1 MRQERGR
8 HGGGARTGTDAVTAN
23 RSTQRRRGRR
33 GVVAVATIGIVATG
47 ATVAGAEVITPNPRT
62 LQAVGPT
69 SGVHGFPV
77 WYEDHQGLRLEQ
89 CLDAADPYC
98 DPAFLT
104 EEGLDP
110 DAPLF
115 IGEDPADSNFPG
127 ESFYYQANNSFD
139 LPTGGQVDFVSAL
152 EATFA
157 NEEAREGDQV
167 TFGRLRIRIEDG
179 VPFGEYT
186 VTHPYGVDTVVAD
199 DRGRARFVEDITPA
213 PDNFGLALRSRIA
226 PFLVDAGG
234 MHETPNGSYIG
245 NPAVE
250 ARVTGSPHDTNFVE
264 VSGPDLTTPVRDD
277 TFTLL
282 GKVATNSGI
291 VPVAAYRIDNAG
303 TAQDYLDVYATAGE
317 NDAVQVS
324 GEGIPLTT
332 LAGTGSN
339 YYARIPVAADTFPAT
354 VTVINASDDPVAEK
368 PLPVTANVA
377 VTGAT
382 YTDAADGGTLT
393 VTAVS
398 SDSGATLAGTV
409 GAQPLVFTDGTAT
422 LTGMA
427 APPAT
432 VTVTASTGGSDVA
445 PVVVT
450 SATAG
455 EAVQQTAVVAGATA
469 ALGGENV
476 TLDGSSSTNATGF
489 SWAQT
494 AGTPVLGGV
503 DTTTPSI
510 TFATPSEAGTL
521 TFVLT
526 TTGPAGTRTATHS
539 VTVSAPAVADETA
552 ITAGQLRTSTR
563 EWRVD
568 GTSTVTTLNTVT
580 VSLARADGTGR
591 QLIGTATV
599 DATGAWSLRVANG
612 VTPPTGFTRLVA
624 ESSQGGVSPLF
635 TYTSRR

>member
-1 MRQERGR
+1 MRQERGH
-8 HGGGARTGTDAVTAN
+8 HGGTA
-23 RSTQRRRGRR
+23 RRRGRR
-33 GVVAVATIGIVATG
+33 GVVAVATIGIVVTG
-47 ATVAGAEVITPNPRT
+47 ATVAGAEITKDNDRK
-62 LQAVGPT
+62 LAAVGPV
-69 SGVHGFPV
+69 GAYGFPV
-77 WYEDHQGLRLEQ
+77 WYEDHTGLRLEQ
-89 CLDAADPYC
+89 CLDAADAYC

-104 EEGLDP
+104 AEGLDP
-110 DAPLF
+110 AQPLQ
-115 IGEDPADSNFPG
+115 IGRGPADSNWPG
-127 ESFYYQANNSFD
+127 ESFYYAANNSFD
-139 LPTGGQVDFVSAL
+139 LPDGTEVDFVSAL

-157 NEEAREGDQV
+157 NEEVAEGDQV
-167 TFGRLRIRIEDG
+167 TFGRLRIRLRDAQPG
-179 VPFGEYT
+179 GTYT
-186 VTHPYGVDTVVAD
+186 ITHPYGVDTLTAD
-199 DRGRARFVEDITPA
+199 ADGEIRYVQDKTPA
-213 PDNFGLALRSRIA
+213 PDDFGLALDSRIA
-226 PFLVDAGG
+226 PFLVDADGL
-234 MHETPNGSYIG
+234 HVTPDGSYVG
-245 NPAVE
+245 QPGVE
-250 ARVTGSPHDTNFVE
+250 TTVTGSTYGTNYVE
-264 VSGPDLTTPVRDD
+264 IAGPGLGTPFRDATFDLQ
-277 TFTLL
+277 

-303 TAQDYLDVYATAGE
+303 TAQDHLDVYATAGQ

-354 VTVINASDDPVAEK
+354 VTVVNASDDPVAEMSM
-368 PLPVTANVA
+368 PVTANVA

-398 SDSGATLAGTV
+398 SDSGATLGGTV
-409 GAQPLVFTDGTAT
+409 GTQPLVFTDGTAT

-445 PVVVT
+445 PVLVA

-455 EAVQQTAVVAGATA
+455 EAVQQTALVAGATA
-469 ALGGENV
+469 AVGGGSV

-510 TFATPSEAGTL
+510 TFATPSEAGRL

-580 VSLARADGTGR
+580 VSLTRADGTGR

-612 VTPPTGFTRLVA
+612 VTPPTGSTRLVA